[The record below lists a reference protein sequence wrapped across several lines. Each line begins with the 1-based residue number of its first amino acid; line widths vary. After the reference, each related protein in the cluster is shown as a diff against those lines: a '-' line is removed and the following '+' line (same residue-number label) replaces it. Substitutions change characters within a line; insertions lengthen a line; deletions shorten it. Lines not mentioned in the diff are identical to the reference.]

1 MRVLWL
7 CNIMLPFI
15 AKSLGQKIV
24 VKEGWLSG
32 LVNKLIL
39 NQKRNNITLAI
50 CFPASDDLN
59 MIKTDQSLFVK
70 DKADGVDYYIFRE
83 DTVHPENYDAGME
96 KSLGAVLDDFKPD
109 VLHIFGTEFPHT
121 LACVKAFHN
130 PPMCIWRICRWR
142 HRRKR
147 RFAICSKGTDCSS
160 SRQSL
165 KNAEN
170 MKRKRCLWLAMSQGG
185 QTLTGR

>member
-1 MRVLWL
+1 
-7 CNIMLPFI
+7 MLPFI

-70 DKADGVDYYIFRE
+70 DKADGVDY
-83 DTVHPENYDAGME
+83 
-96 KSLGAVLDDFKPD
+96 
-109 VLHIFGTEFPHT
+109 
-121 LACVKAFHN
+121 
-130 PPMCIWRICRWR
+130 
-142 HRRKR
+142 
-147 RFAICSKGTDCSS
+147 
-160 SRQSL
+160 
-165 KNAEN
+165 
-170 MKRKRCLWLAMSQGG
+170 
-185 QTLTGR
+185 

>member
-59 MIKTDQSLFVK
+59 MIKTDQSLFV
-70 DKADGVDYYIFRE
+70 
-83 DTVHPENYDAGME
+83 
-96 KSLGAVLDDFKPD
+96 
-109 VLHIFGTEFPHT
+109 
-121 LACVKAFHN
+121 
-130 PPMCIWRICRWR
+130 
-142 HRRKR
+142 
-147 RFAICSKGTDCSS
+147 
-160 SRQSL
+160 
-165 KNAEN
+165 
-170 MKRKRCLWLAMSQGG
+170 
-185 QTLTGR
+185 

>member
-15 AKSLGQKIV
+15 AKSLGQKII

-59 MIKTDQSLFVK
+59 MVKTDQSLFVK
-70 DKADGVDYYIFRE
+70 DKADGIDYYIFRE
-83 DTVHPENYDAGME
+83 DTVHPERYDAEME
-96 KSLGAVLDDFKPD
+96 KRLGAVL
-109 VLHIFGTEFPHT
+109 
-121 LACVKAFHN
+121 
-130 PPMCIWRICRWR
+130 
-142 HRRKR
+142 
-147 RFAICSKGTDCSS
+147 
-160 SRQSL
+160 
-165 KNAEN
+165 
-170 MKRKRCLWLAMSQGG
+170 
-185 QTLTGR
+185 

>member
-70 DKADGVDYYIFRE
+70 DKADGVDY
-83 DTVHPENYDAGME
+83 
-96 KSLGAVLDDFKPD
+96 
-109 VLHIFGTEFPHT
+109 
-121 LACVKAFHN
+121 
-130 PPMCIWRICRWR
+130 
-142 HRRKR
+142 
-147 RFAICSKGTDCSS
+147 
-160 SRQSL
+160 
-165 KNAEN
+165 
-170 MKRKRCLWLAMSQGG
+170 
-185 QTLTGR
+185 